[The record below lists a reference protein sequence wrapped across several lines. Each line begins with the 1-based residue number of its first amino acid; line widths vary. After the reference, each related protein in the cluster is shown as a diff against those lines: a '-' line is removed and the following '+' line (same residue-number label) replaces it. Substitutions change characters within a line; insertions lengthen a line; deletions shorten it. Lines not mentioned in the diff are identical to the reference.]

1 MAKVLVVEDDPAI
14 LANLSRFLRLEGFE
28 VVAAANGAEGL
39 RAVSKHRP
47 DLVVSDLRMPEM
59 DGETLLGALRTD
71 PLYARLPVI
80 FLTASADRAERDAKL
95 KLGASDYLVKPLDLQ
110 ELLAA
115 VRKHLPPAPAA

>member
-1 MAKVLVVEDDPAI
+1 MAKILVVEDDPAI

-28 VVAAANGAEGL
+28 VVTATNGAEGL

-59 DGETLLGALRTD
+59 DGETFLTTLRTD
-71 PLYARLPVI
+71 ALFATLPVI

-115 VRKHLPPAPAA
+115 VRKHLPPGSAA

>member
-1 MAKVLVVEDDPAI
+1 MAKILVVEDDPAI

-59 DGETLLGALRTD
+59 DGETFLTTLRTD
-71 PLYARLPVI
+71 ALCARLPVI

-115 VRKHLPPAPAA
+115 VRKHLPPAPAT

>member
-1 MAKVLVVEDDPAI
+1 MAKILVVEDDPAI

-28 VVAAANGAEGL
+28 VVTATNGAEGL

-59 DGETLLGALRTD
+59 DGETLLTTLRTD
-71 PLYARLPVI
+71 ALCADLPVI

-115 VRKHLPPAPAA
+115 VRKHLPPGSAA

>member
-1 MAKVLVVEDDPAI
+1 MAKILVVEDDPAI

-28 VVAAANGAEGL
+28 VVTATNGVEGL

-59 DGETLLGALRTD
+59 DGETLLTTLRTD
-71 PLYARLPVI
+71 ALCADLPVI

-115 VRKHLPPAPAA
+115 VRKHLPPGSAA

>member
-1 MAKVLVVEDDPAI
+1 MAKILVVEDDPAI

-28 VVAAANGAEGL
+28 VVTATNGAEGL

-59 DGETLLGALRTD
+59 DGEPLLTTLRTD
-71 PLYARLPVI
+71 ALCADLPVI

-115 VRKHLPPAPAA
+115 VRRHPPSAPAA